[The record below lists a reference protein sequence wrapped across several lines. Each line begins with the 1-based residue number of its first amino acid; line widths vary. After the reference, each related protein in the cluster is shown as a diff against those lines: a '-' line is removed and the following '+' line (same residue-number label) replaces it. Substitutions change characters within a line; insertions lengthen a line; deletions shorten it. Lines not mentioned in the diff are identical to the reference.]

1 MLKTY
6 RKLPKYEDIIHLP
19 HPISKRHPQM
29 GTKERAAQFAPFAA
43 LTGHGAAIEEA
54 ARVTEAKRELAED
67 VKERLDEMLER
78 MTEGTHIRLTYI
90 YKDSYKEGGSYKELT
105 GKVRRLKEN
114 TRTLILDTGV
124 EMEIPLEDIYEIK
137 ISQQC

>member
-29 GTKERAAQFAPFAA
+29 GIKERAAQFAPFAA

-54 ARVTEAKRELAED
+54 ARVTEAKRELSED
-67 VKERLDEMLER
+67 VKERLDAILEKV
-78 MTEGTHIRLTYI
+78 TEGTLIGLTYFEKDP
-90 YKDSYKEGGSYKELT
+90 YKAGGAYKELT
-105 GKVRRLKEN
+105 GKVKRVKEN
-114 TRTLILDTGV
+114 TRTLILETGI
-124 EMEIPLEDIYEIK
+124 EIALEDIYEIK

>member
-29 GTKERAAQFAPFAA
+29 GIKERAAQFAPFAA

-54 ARVTEAKRELAED
+54 ARVTETKRELSED
-67 VKERLDEMLER
+67 AKESLDAILGQV
-78 MTEGTHIRLTYI
+78 TEGTLIRLTYFEKDP
-90 YKDSYKEGGSYKELT
+90 YKTGGSYQELT
-105 GKVRRLKEN
+105 GKVKRVKEN
-114 TRTLILDTGV
+114 IKTLVLDTGIEV
-124 EMEIPLEDIYEIK
+124 ALEDIYEIK